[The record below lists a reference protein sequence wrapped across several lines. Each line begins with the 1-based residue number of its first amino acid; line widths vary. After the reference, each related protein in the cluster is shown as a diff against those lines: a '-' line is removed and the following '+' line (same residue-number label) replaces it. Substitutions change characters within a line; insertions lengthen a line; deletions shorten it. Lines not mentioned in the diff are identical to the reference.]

1 MDPRTNPDHLVLG
14 RQITYFEEPDIIYV
28 KYKGECTDMEGM
40 EMLRRHRHFAAGRD
54 ALCFLIDAAELD
66 GISPAARK
74 VVAEALRDI
83 PLYGMAVY
91 AAPLKAKVLIKLM
104 ITAVNLARKDA
115 STNPVEFFATEQSA
129 RDWLASRRQTHG

>member
-14 RQITYFEEPDIIYV
+14 RQVTYFEEPDIIYV
-28 KYKGECTDMEGM
+28 KYKGECTDMEAM
-40 EMLRRHRHFAAGRD
+40 EMLRRHKQFGAGHD
-54 ALCFLIDAAELD
+54 ALFFLVDAADLES
-66 GISPAARK
+66 ISPAARK

-91 AAPLKAKVLIKLM
+91 AASLKAKVVIKLM

-115 STNPVEFFATEQSA
+115 SKNPVEFFATEQSA
-129 RDWLASRRQTHG
+129 RDWLASRRQNHG